1 MNDLIDNKPFCLKCT
16 GYIEDV
22 SRGVLVTSFSDNL
35 GKLTLKV
42 NNFFHI
48 DANATNLRDFS

>member
-1 MNDLIDNKPFCLKCT
+1 MNDLIDNKSYCLKYA

-42 NNFFHI
+42 NNLFHI